1 MEILLL
7 FLTLSLILNVFLIRR
22 SIKIIDELE
31 SLQMNFFEFK
41 IFVRNSIR
49 ITLSKMREIDERGSF
64 ESDDEV
70 GAIFN
75 ELKATLDET
84 TEQLLNETK
93 EEN

>member
-49 ITLSKMREIDERGSF
+49 FTLSKMREIDERGSF